1 MLAVALIAAGVIGL
15 VVANARS
22 QRESTEGN
30 SNSQSNT
37 AKSGSREDVKHKPP
51 VSENVTSTLK
61 PAAAPVQTVRAE
73 AAPSARLIGTKSSN
87 GDNATLSTDAE
98 TARTETPGS
107 LGGGTWRW
115 PAASNAPAAL
125 TPDRPCV
132 PPAGKPS
139 GEPSAAINTIPNM
152 PNYQQPES
160 MLLQSEMPGATE
172 AGLNGAAFRGS
183 IDKLPS
189 NVTR

>member
-1 MLAVALIAAGVIGL
+1 MD
-15 VVANARS
+15 
-22 QRESTEGN
+22 T
-30 SNSQSNT
+30 
-37 AKSGSREDVKHKPP
+37 
-51 VSENVTSTLK
+51 
-61 PAAAPVQTVRAE
+61 
-73 AAPSARLIGTKSSN
+73 
-87 GDNATLSTDAE
+87 E
-98 TARTETPGS
+98 TARIETPSS

-125 TPDRPCV
+125 TPDRPCA

-139 GEPSAAINTIPNM
+139 GDPSASINTIPNM
-152 PNYQQPES
+152 PNYQQPQS
-160 MLLQSEMPGATE
+160 MLLQSEMPGAAE